1 MFSAFQK
8 KLTKLLGP
16 LRIITSGKTA
26 TALEVNTNGLNPAN
40 LMDLKVDNVSKFK
53 VDNIGQIYPNNSI
66 WLAGTDYY
74 GVYVNNN
81 ARIRCDSGFFSY
93 EQSGVEKV
101 WFRNGYGVRL
111 AYDYPIGWTNIA
123 STTGPPDTYIGRDAV
138 GVFSIPSTRLYGKKT
153 SDTAYQRM
161 GLYATAVQSLT
172 TTGASVST
180 TTLIIPKY
188 SQLIGVTTRV
198 MTALGTTN
206 GTTGYLIGDGT
217 DADLWGAMT
226 GTAIGTSSDAANY
239 TALNALGP
247 SSVDRT
253 VTLTA
258 AGGDFDGTGVIDVC
272 AFYLRAEAD

>member
-8 KLTKLLGP
+8 KLTQWIGP

-26 TALEVNTNGLNPAN
+26 TALEVNSQSINPAN
-40 LMDLKVDNVSKFK
+40 LMDLKVDGVNKFSVYK
-53 VDNIGQIYPNNSI
+53 SGEARLIDSI
-66 WLAGTDYY
+66 WFTGTADSYSK
-74 GVYVNNN
+74 NR
-81 ARIRCDSGFFSY
+81 RISFTDGFFCY
-93 EQSGVEKV
+93 EDNGNEKV
-101 WFRNGYGVRL
+101 WFRGGYGVRL
-111 AYDYPIGWTNIA
+111 TSDFPITWMQS
-123 STTGPPDTYIGRDAV
+123 STQSLV
-138 GVFSIPSTRLYGKKT
+138 SFSIGPDNDYGHFRTPSIRIYSVNASAT
-153 SDTAYQRM
+153 SYQRM
-161 GLYATAVQSLT
+161 GLYATAAQALT

-180 TTLIIPKY
+180 TTLVIPKY

-206 GTTGYLIGDGT
+206 GTTGYLVGDGT

-226 GTAIGTSSDAANY
+226 GTAVGTSSDARDY

-258 AGGDFDGTGVIDVC
+258 VGGNFDGTGVIDVC